1 MADSVEQKI
10 PPANVTDTVEDPAA
24 AQAAAEE
31 GIKKD
36 KMENVCQ
43 RRLN

>member
-10 PPANVTDTVEDPAA
+10 PPANATDTVEDPAA

-31 GIKKD
+31 GNKLHDMRVK
-36 KMENVCQ
+36 EGLTQ
-43 RRLN
+43 